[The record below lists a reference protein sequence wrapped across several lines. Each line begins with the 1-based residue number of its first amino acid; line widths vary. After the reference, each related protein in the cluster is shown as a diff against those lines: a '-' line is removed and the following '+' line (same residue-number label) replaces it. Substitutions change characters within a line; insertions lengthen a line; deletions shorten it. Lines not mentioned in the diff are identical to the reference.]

1 MARSGKSALHNF
13 KPRLKVLQYIQFPC
27 IGLSKYI
34 NLTEDFQ
41 LRKPSNISRRNS
53 FKCNSNPCSWFVNLQ
68 MNIRLPVFTVVV
80 TISLKTGLVKRIAVP
95 SMLSAACTIQM
106 QSYSTL
112 PLLLLVHLD
121 LGRLPTM
128 WEQELSRWKTAF
140 FTNYLSCNFPLNW
153 VVWVQNNYALE
164 TSS

>member
-1 MARSGKSALHNF
+1 MARSGKSALHDF

-68 MNIRLPVFTVVV
+68 MNIRLPVLTVVV
-80 TISLKTGLVKRIAVP
+80 TISLKRGLANCGAIYAALFKCNHIQCYLCCCWYIWI
-95 SMLSAACTIQM
+95 LSVCQPCENCHDQKLHFPQII
-106 QSYSTL
+106 
-112 PLLLLVHLD
+112 
-121 LGRLPTM
+121 
-128 WEQELSRWKTAF
+128 F
-140 FTNYLSCNFPLNW
+140 CNFP
-153 VVWVQNNYALE
+153 QNYCCLG
-164 TSS
+164 SK